1 MANKKIGFLFTVKDN
16 TKAAFNSVKKGLDG
30 IGSAAKKVGQLV
42 VGVGA
47 AATGAALAFG
57 ALVMKTTDYIDNLG
71 KVSQVTGVSTS
82 LLQKFRF
89 AAEQAGVTGD
99 NAALAIRRFSRRL
112 GEAARG
118 SGELKPALDKLGI
131 SVFNVDGTTKSA
143 EKVLMEFADGLAN
156 VKNDSER
163 LAFAFKGF
171 DSEGAELVATLAKGS
186 AGLEEMFQTAQR
198 LGMVLD
204 EDAIANTMIFRDRLN
219 ALTTAISSFSRR
231 VISEL
236 TPAFTAL
243 IEKITTGLE
252 DFAEKAGGF
261 DKLGQD
267 FAKGLIDAFILVV
280 KGLQGVSSAM
290 THLLELT
297 GFQSEAMAAL
307 KTELSDLNQEQ
318 TDFNRAT
325 QGFGGII
332 EENQARISEITA
344 ELKKMQSG
352 GNDAFDGIIASLEK
366 FKELITKTPDDINN
380 LSDNAAEAAG
390 KLKDNTVT
398 MMGSIKAAV
407 KSVTVAMETSFT
419 DFFNATSEKFMDFKN
434 LATSLLK
441 MIITQ
446 MTKMW
451 VVSSFMPWLSTTR
464 FGKFLGMEGKAS
476 GGTVTAGKPYMVG
489 EKGAEL
495 FVPNQTGT
503 IVPNNQV
510 GGGGANINVSFN
522 ITAWDSKDATQAIS
536 QQASNIV
543 SIVENSFRRRG
554 QILGAT

>member
-352 GNDAFDGIIASLEK
+352 GTDAFDGIIASLEK

-451 VVSSFMPWLSTTR
+451 VVSSFMPWLSSTR